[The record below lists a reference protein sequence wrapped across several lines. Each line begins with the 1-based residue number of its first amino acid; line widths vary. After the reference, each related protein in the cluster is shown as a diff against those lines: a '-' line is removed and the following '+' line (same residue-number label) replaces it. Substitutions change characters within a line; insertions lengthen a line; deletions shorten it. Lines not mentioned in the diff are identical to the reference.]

1 MSDRHSAL
9 GNFHS
14 YRIHS
19 QRPPLQRYGMGI
31 AMVLLVHAGAI
42 VAIKSGLDI
51 RKLVGLPPPIVTR
64 TIPITP
70 PVEKPIAPIEPILTG
85 FTVAKPEQPT
95 LPEPVADPTPSNV
108 IIRET
113 PTTNEKPI
121 GNADPVVTMARSD
134 PRHPLTQPA
143 YPAQSRRLGE
153 EGSVQLLVFVLPNGR
168 VSEAT
173 VAVSS
178 GFARLDEAA
187 VHEALRSWRLMP
199 NTVDG
204 VATGSWNRI
213 GITFRLKN

>member
-1 MSDRHSAL
+1 MSDRFSAFRNSSAYPNSL
-9 GNFHS
+9 
-14 YRIHS
+14 Y
-19 QRPPLQRYGMGI
+19 RPPIQRYGAGI

-51 RKLVGLPPPIVTR
+51 RKLISLPPPIITK
-64 TIPITP
+64 TIPVSP
-70 PVEKPIAPIEPILTG
+70 PIERPIEKIPPKLTG
-85 FTVAKPEQPT
+85 FTLTKPQ
-95 LPEPVADPTPSNV
+95 EPVLP
-108 IIRET
+108 RFET
-113 PTTNEKPI
+113 DAIAPPATDENPLTSGPTTGSE
-121 GNADPVVTMARSD
+121 PVVAMARTD
-134 PRHPLTQPA
+134 PRHPLSQPG

-168 VSEAT
+168 VGEAT

-178 GFARLDEAA
+178 GFSRLDEAA
-187 VHEALRSWRLMP
+187 VREALRSWRLLP

>member
-1 MSDRHSAL
+1 MSERHSAFRNSHTY
-9 GNFHS
+9 G
-14 YRIHS
+14 IHS
-19 QRPPLQRYGMGI
+19 QRPPLQRYGAGI

-70 PVEKPIAPIEPILTG
+70 PVEQPVAKVEPKLSG

-95 LPEPVADPTPSNV
+95 LPEPVAETLPSAV
-108 IIRET
+108 VRET
-113 PTTNEKPI
+113 ASTNEGPA

-178 GFARLDEAA
+178 GYSRLDEAA
-187 VHEALRSWRLMP
+187 VREALRSWRLLP

-204 VATGSWNRI
+204 IATGSWNRI